1 MPDAPKKQNCDS
13 ILANEV
19 PALLDSDE
27 KPAEPERS
35 MLDIGQVE
43 EILKQKTWS
52 RDQVNRLTEILQ
64 KQVSDTDKANLSVEG
79 KKMQEQFTVETKIAS
94 PIQVAQAYM
103 GEQTARPSGLA
114 AIVHGSVFLSSQ
126 GQHSPGRTLVE
137 DRYPA
142 SPFSRG
148 WPRGSAPVRIPK
160 RSLAI
165 DDEIIATGPVRRV
178 RQKTSMLAS
187 PSPYS
192 YSRRVTGL
200 SKPLETCM
208 SSPPSQSSQ
217 TAMKILETLEKLSPS
232 PQGKLLTEKSANGL
246 RLLDKFSPHKG
257 KISDDTVCVAAV
269 GANERTPQIS
279 VVREKIVTQN
289 PSGVL
294 HQKSAE
300 PQVSGRS
307 TLGGNFVEAKVKES
321 LLIPSSLPDSRNSSI
336 LNKGFRMNAVFEET
350 NSDEEA
356 KSHAKQLPSSVT
368 RYQAAFPKEGA
379 LMTPASTTVVFSKA
393 DGSTPSTLSSA
404 EVVQGLSSPS
414 ASLVSIKSSS
424 PITLPHFSAQDL
436 NNNFFPSSS
445 FALSSAMATQ
455 SKQSDAAVTTTTAT
469 PVSLAEQRGLTESNT
484 TIREP
489 VTPFI
494 LPNPDDAAELTVI
507 SSSFVTSA
515 SPESMVT
522 ALPKSSL
529 VDFGSSGNA
538 PKSSVGFSFSGSS
551 TVDGS
556 VVSLTR
562 QSNYINT
569 FHSDSMVNMA
579 TESPVT
585 DKQAEGDTK
594 ATENLA
600 EEAEITMVLSPV
612 VSVPKISFGS
622 SSQPSTASA
631 FLFGAGTSGTLL
643 SASAFSVGAGSG
655 TGSAGASA
663 MSFSSTFAFGAQ
675 SFTTIAPTSFGG
687 PSASVPSATSTFGGQ
702 SSTGVSTSLSSSAS
716 PFAFGALSGTTPT
729 GQGTNSPVMSIFGVS
744 TSAASSNSVFA
755 FGAQSGTALTGQDP
769 NLALKPIFGPSSANS
784 SGQTLFPEALP
795 SLVAN
800 PFQSSAESS
809 SAFIFGSSNAA
820 PFGLTSAPSS
830 VPSAFTSGS
839 LALPS
844 FAGASSTFSFG
855 AHAMTSPVMSGPAA
869 SSTMSSFPAL
879 SFSTPT
885 ASVTPNFSF
894 GAAAAAS
901 CTAASSAT
909 QPFAFGAP
917 QRNPLMANPFSSS
930 GTQNNPFS
938 FGATAMLP
946 APSSFSSA
954 SSSSSNSLYGS
965 NASSSVSSVFAYNA
979 ASLSSPSLFAFGSGL
994 PAMSQ
999 TPASMPFAFGNQP
1012 AAVAP
1017 NNGQPFAFTGGQP
1030 AASTPAPNPSPAVG
1044 TAQSGLGFS
1053 LGATGGDKSGRK
1065 FIKAKRIGNVK
1076 KGREAK
1082 ALQEERRR
1090 IKSEQKSQEVDLT
1103 SQSPKEPREKETVD
1117 ITGHLE
1123 HVKKLQRE
1131 KHLEEQRAAALVREK
1146 IKENLK
1152 RTAEQAILESQ
1163 EGEPKKQ
1170 HREEDEEILDIQMNP
1185 TPPSPSTTLLAVPPS
1200 SPKSTPTDPKSSQQQ
1215 PSGEETSEQAQE

>member
-1 MPDAPKKQNCDS
+1 MDTAALELGTQSYEGGHGAGGKLRATRRGTKKTPYERPATGRHATAGGSGGPGPLPSAKDVTVASRLRDSASRLIHSSASYLFSALFKRSPPSIEANGNSQGVRIAAEQEISEGMPDAPKKQNCDS

-165 DDEIIATGPVRRV
+165 DDEIIASGPVRRV

-844 FAGASSTFSFG
+844 FA
-855 AHAMTSPVMSGPAA
+855 
-869 SSTMSSFPAL
+869 
-879 SFSTPT
+879 
-885 ASVTPNFSF
+885 
-894 GAAAAAS
+894 AAAAS

-1076 KGREAK
+1076 KGR
-1082 ALQEERRR
+1082 
-1090 IKSEQKSQEVDLT
+1090 
-1103 SQSPKEPREKETVD
+1103 
-1117 ITGHLE
+1117 
-1123 HVKKLQRE
+1123 
-1131 KHLEEQRAAALVREK
+1131 
-1146 IKENLK
+1146 
-1152 RTAEQAILESQ
+1152 
-1163 EGEPKKQ
+1163 
-1170 HREEDEEILDIQMNP
+1170 
-1185 TPPSPSTTLLAVPPS
+1185 
-1200 SPKSTPTDPKSSQQQ
+1200 
-1215 PSGEETSEQAQE
+1215 

>member
-1 MPDAPKKQNCDS
+1 MLGVRIAAEQEISEGIPDAPKKQNCNS

-27 KPAEPERS
+27 KAAEPERS
-35 MLDIGQVE
+35 TLDIGQIE

-79 KKMQEQFTVETKIAS
+79 KKMQEQFTEETKIAS

-114 AIVHGSVFLSSQ
+114 ATVHGSVFLSSQ

-137 DRYPA
+137 DRNPA

-148 WPRGSAPVRIPK
+148 WPRGSAPIRIPK

-187 PSPYS
+187 PSPYP

-246 RLLDKFSPHKG
+246 RLLDKFSPHKEN
-257 KISDDTVCVAAV
+257 ISDDTVCVAAV
-269 GANERTPQIS
+269 ERTPQIS
-279 VVREKIVTQN
+279 IVREKIVTQY

-294 HQKSAE
+294 HQKSVE

-307 TLGGNFVEAKVKES
+307 TVGGNFVEAKVKES
-321 LLIPSSLPDSRNSSI
+321 LLIPSSLPDSRKSSI

-368 RYQAAFPKEGA
+368 GYQAAFAKEGA
-379 LMTPASTTVVFSKA
+379 LMAPASTTVIFSKA

-424 PITLPHFSAQDL
+424 PITLPHFSARDL
-436 NNNFFPSSS
+436 NNNFFSSSS
-445 FALSSAMATQ
+445 FALSSAIATQ
-455 SKQSDAAVTTTTAT
+455 SKQSDAAITTTTAT
-469 PVSLAEQRGLTESNT
+469 PVSLTEQRGLTESNT
-484 TIREP
+484 TILEP

-494 LPNPDDAAELTVI
+494 LPNPDDAAEPTVI
-507 SSSFVTSA
+507 SSSFVISA
-515 SPESMVT
+515 NPESMLT

-529 VDFGSSGNA
+529 ADFGSSGNV

-569 FHSDSMVNMA
+569 FQSDSMVNMA

-600 EEAEITMVLSPV
+600 EEADTTMVSSPV
-612 VSVPKISFGS
+612 FSVPKISFGS

-631 FLFGAGTSGTLL
+631 CLFGAGTLGTSL
-643 SASAFSVGAGSG
+643 SASGFSVGAGSG

-663 MSFSSTFAFGAQ
+663 LSFSSPFAFGAQ

-687 PSASVPSATSTFGGQ
+687 PSASLPSATSTFGGQ
-702 SSTGVSTSLSSSAS
+702 SSTSFSGQTPVFATGVSTSLLSSAS

-729 GQGTNSPVMSIFGVS
+729 GQGTNSPVKPKFGVS

-769 NLALKPIFGPSSANS
+769 NLALKPIFGLSSANF
-784 SGQTLFPEALP
+784 SGQTLFPEAL
-795 SLVAN
+795 SSSVAS

-809 SAFIFGSSNAA
+809 SAFIFGSSNRA

-830 VPSAFTSGS
+830 VPSTFTSGS

-844 FAGASSTFSFG
+844 FAGGSSTFPFG
-855 AHAMTSPVMSGPAA
+855 AHAMTSPAMSGLAA

-885 ASVTPNFSF
+885 ASATPNFSF
-894 GAAAAAS
+894 DAAAAAS
-901 CTAASSAT
+901 PAGTAALSAT
-909 QPFAFGAP
+909 QPFAFGAFQP
-917 QRNPLMANPFSSS
+917 NPLMTNPISSS
-930 GTQNNPFS
+930 GTQNNAFS

-965 NASSSVSSVFAYNA
+965 NASSSVSNVFAYGS
-979 ASLSSPSLFAFGSGL
+979 ASSSSPSLFAFGSGL

-1030 AASTPAPNPSPAVG
+1030 AASTPAPNPSAVG

-1065 FIKAKRIGNVK
+1065 YIKAKRIGNVK
-1076 KGREAK
+1076 KGK
-1082 ALQEERRR
+1082 
-1090 IKSEQKSQEVDLT
+1090 
-1103 SQSPKEPREKETVD
+1103 
-1117 ITGHLE
+1117 
-1123 HVKKLQRE
+1123 
-1131 KHLEEQRAAALVREK
+1131 
-1146 IKENLK
+1146 
-1152 RTAEQAILESQ
+1152 
-1163 EGEPKKQ
+1163 
-1170 HREEDEEILDIQMNP
+1170 
-1185 TPPSPSTTLLAVPPS
+1185 
-1200 SPKSTPTDPKSSQQQ
+1200 
-1215 PSGEETSEQAQE
+1215 